1 MGDNM
6 AESARQGRVV
16 LPQTVLELLGG
27 KGVVATG
34 DGVPGKVLVGVAER
48 ARKLPA
54 RGTAALRLRFTAVEH
69 LGRALDESPARL
81 MQLLQVNERTAHR
94 RREQKILTADE
105 SDRLTRI
112 ARVFLRAREAFGDA
126 ARAREWL
133 KRSNRALV
141 GERPLE
147 LLGSDAGTELVV
159 AELGR
164 IEFGELY

>member
-1 MGDNM
+1 M
-6 AESARQGRVV
+6 AESAGQARVT

-27 KGVVATG
+27 RSVVATAEP
-34 DGVPGKVLVGVAER
+34 VPGKSAVGVAER
-48 ARKLPA
+48 ARKPPA
-54 RGTAALRLRFTAVEH
+54 RGTAALRLRFEAVEH

-94 RREQKILTADE
+94 RREQKVLSADE

-112 ARVFLRAREAFGDA
+112 ARVFLRAREAFGDE

-133 KRSNRALV
+133 KRSNRALA

-147 LLGSDAGTELVV
+147 LLGSDAGSELVV